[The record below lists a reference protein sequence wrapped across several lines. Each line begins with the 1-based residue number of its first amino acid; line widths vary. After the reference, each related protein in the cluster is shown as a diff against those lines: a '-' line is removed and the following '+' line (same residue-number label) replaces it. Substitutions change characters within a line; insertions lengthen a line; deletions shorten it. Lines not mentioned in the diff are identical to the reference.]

1 MSEHDRLTHIE
12 LKVALGASKHDRLSS
27 KIIWTVVIF
36 SAAVSKTII
45 SSFFEPACSSRT
57 VDTAPGPNDPPSK
70 CQTQAK
76 KKYIRGAF
84 ILRHLSGH
92 RVPDVLI
99 TWNQPHRRSD
109 RDTVK
114 DLQPLLVLESG
125 CGSGEPRDI
134 IFQRLTD
141 SIVIDS
147 QSKTVIGPVVREA
160 IGKQRYA
167 RITRDRV
174 GFLWGISDAAEQTN
188 SSERL
193 AAPEFLSDRQLMAK
207 PELKES
213 STEPRQPG
221 ELPTA
226 TTAQMVTSNRSS
238 ASSSSWPGPRIGPA
252 SCRSCMKR
260 L

>member
-1 MSEHDRLTHIE
+1 MSEHDRL
-12 LKVALGASKHDRLSS
+12 SS
-27 KIIWTVVIF
+27 KLIWTAMIL
-36 SAAVSKTII
+36 SAAVIKDNYFVFLRTGLLIKNRRYH
-45 SSFFEPACSSRT
+45 SR
-57 VDTAPGPNDPPSK
+57 PNDPPSK

-76 KKYIRGAF
+76 KKYIRSAF

-160 IGKQRYA
+160 IGEQSYA

-193 AAPEFLSDRQLMAK
+193 AAPKFLSDR
-207 PELKES
+207 PRVIFHKEILRKVS
-213 STEPRQPG
+213 DRN
-221 ELPTA
+221 PTL
-226 TTAQMVTSNRSS
+226 TLIVDGQSLS
-238 ASSSSWPGPRIGPA
+238 
-252 SCRSCMKR
+252 
-260 L
+260 